1 MGEDAVSLT
10 RPETIRLSVGFYAD
24 AWRRMRRNR
33 AAMAGVAVVGLLGI
47 LALLAPIM
55 APADPI
61 MQNLDA
67 RLLPP
72 TREHWLGTD
81 DLGRDLLSRIIYGGR
96 VSLTVGIVS
105 VGIALVVGTLLGLAS
120 GFSSGLSESVIM
132 RTMDIMLAFPAT
144 LLAIFIVGIRGPG
157 LNNAMLAIGVI
168 NIPIFARIVR
178 GSVLRVRHE
187 DFVEAARALGASQQR
202 VLNRHIFPNTLAPII
217 VQTTLGIGA
226 AILEVAG
233 LSFLGLGAQ
242 APTPEWG
249 AMLTNTREFLRDAP
263 WAATF
268 PGLAIL
274 LAVVGF
280 NLLGDGLRDALD
292 PRLRQ

>member
-1 MGEDAVSLT
+1 VTA
-10 RPETIRLSVGFYAD
+10 GFYAD
-24 AWRRMRRNR
+24 AWRRLRRSR
-33 AAMAGVAVVGLLGI
+33 AAMAGLAVVLLFA
-47 LALLAPIM
+47 LAALA
-55 APADPI
+55 APLVAPHDPI
-61 MQNLDA
+61 EQDLEA

-72 TREHWLGTD
+72 STKFLLGTD
-81 DLGRDLLSRIIYGGR
+81 DLGRDLLTRIIYGGR
-96 VSLTVGIVS
+96 TSLTVGIVS
-105 VGIALVVGTLLGLAS
+105 VGLALAVGTLLGLVA
-120 GFSSGLSESVIM
+120 GFYGRWADSVTM

-178 GSVLRVRHE
+178 GSVLRVRQE
-187 DFVEAARALGASQQR
+187 DFVEAARALGAPQSR
-202 VLNRHIFPNTLAPII
+202 LLRRHILPNILAPVI
-217 VQTTLGIGA
+217 VQSTLGIGSA
-226 AILEVAG
+226 VLEAAG

-268 PGLAIL
+268 PGIAIL
-274 LAVVGF
+274 LTVVGF

>member
-1 MGEDAVSLT
+1 MTA
-10 RPETIRLSVGFYAD
+10 GFYAD
-24 AWRRMRRNR
+24 AWRRLRRNP
-33 AAMAGVAVVGLLGI
+33 AAMAGMAIVLLFA
-47 LALLAPIM
+47 LAALA
-55 APADPI
+55 APLIAPHDPI
-61 MQNLDA
+61 EQDLEG

-72 TREHWLGTD
+72 SAKFLLGTD

-96 VSLTVGIVS
+96 TSLSVGIVS
-105 VGIALVVGTLLGLAS
+105 VGLALAIGTLLGLVA
-120 GFSSGLSESVIM
+120 GFYGRWADSLTM

-168 NIPIFARIVR
+168 NVPIFARIVR
-178 GSVLRVRHE
+178 GSVLRVRQE
-187 DFVEAARALGASQQR
+187 DFVEAARALGASQGR
-202 VLNRHIFPNTLAPII
+202 LLRHHILPNILAPVI
-217 VQTTLGIGA
+217 VQSTLGIGSA
-226 AILEVAG
+226 VLEAAG

-268 PGLAIL
+268 PGIAIL
-274 LAVVGF
+274 LTVVGF

>member
-1 MGEDAVSLT
+1 
-10 RPETIRLSVGFYAD
+10 
-24 AWRRMRRNR
+24 
-33 AAMAGVAVVGLLGI
+33 MAGLAVIGLLAVFAI
-47 LALLAPIM
+47 FAPLV

-61 MQNLDA
+61 AQNLA
-67 RLLPP
+67 TRLLPP
-72 TREHWLGTD
+72 TRQHWLGTD

-105 VGIALVVGTLLGLAS
+105 VGLAIAVGTALGLIS
-120 GFSSGLSESVIM
+120 GFYRGISESVIM
-132 RTMDIMLAFPAT
+132 RVMDIMLAFPAT
-144 LLAIFIVGIRGPG
+144 LLAIFIVGVRGPG

-168 NIPIFARIVR
+168 NVPIFARIVR
-178 GSVLRVRHE
+178 GSVLRVRQE
-187 DFVEAARALGASQQR
+187 DFVEAARAVGASQSR
-202 VLNRHIFPNTLAPII
+202 ILNRHILPNTLAPLI
-217 VQTTLGIGA
+217 VQTTLNIGA
-226 AILEVAG
+226 AILEAAG

-274 LAVVGF
+274 AAVVGF

-292 PRLRQ
+292 PRLRR

>member
-1 MGEDAVSLT
+1 MGEETVSLS
-10 RPETIRLSVGFYAD
+10 RPKPIRISAGFYSD
-24 AWRRMRRNR
+24 AARRLRRNR
-33 AAMAGVAVVGLLGI
+33 AAMIGLVVVGLL
-47 LALLAPIM
+47 ALLALFAPLV

-61 MQNLDA
+61 SQDLDA

-72 TREHWLGTD
+72 SRQHWLGTD

-96 VSLTVGIVS
+96 TSLTVGIVS
-105 VGIALVVGTLLGLAS
+105 VGIALAVGTVLGLAG
-120 GFSSGLSESVIM
+120 GFYRGWSESVIM
-132 RTMDIMLAFPAT
+132 RSMDIMLAFPAT

-178 GSVLRVRHE
+178 GSTLRVQQE
-187 DFVEAARALGASQQR
+187 DFVEAARALGASPQR
-202 VLNRHIFPNTLAPII
+202 VLNRHILPNTLAPII
-217 VQTTLGIGA
+217 VQTSLSVGA
-226 AILEVAG
+226 AILEAAG

-249 AMLTNTREFLRDAP
+249 SMLTNTREFLRDAP

>member
-1 MGEDAVSLT
+1 MGEHAATLR
-10 RPETIRLSVGFYAD
+10 RPPTLWVGTGFYAD
-24 AWRRMRRNR
+24 AWRRLRRHR
-33 AAMAGVAVVGLLGI
+33 SAMLGLVIVCALAVVAI
-47 LALLAPIM
+47 VAPAI

-61 MQNLDA
+61 TQDLDA
-67 RLLPP
+67 RLLRPS
-72 TREHWLGTD
+72 RQHWLGTD
-81 DLGRDLLSRIIYGGR
+81 DLGRDLLTRIMYGGR

-105 VGIALVVGTLLGLAS
+105 VGIALATGNALGLLAGYFGRWADS
-120 GFSSGLSESVIM
+120 ITM
-132 RTMDIMLAFPAT
+132 RLMDIMLAFPAT
-144 LLAIFIVGIRGPG
+144 LLAIFIVGVRGPG

-178 GSVLRVRHE
+178 GSVLRVRQE
-187 DFVEAARALGASQQR
+187 EFVDAARALGASAGR
-202 VLNRHIFPNTLAPII
+202 IIRHHILPNTLAPII
-217 VQTTLGIGA
+217 VQATLGVGSA
-226 AILEVAG
+226 VLEAAG

-268 PGLAIL
+268 PGIAIL
-274 LAVVGF
+274 LTVVGF

>member
-1 MGEDAVSLT
+1 MGEEAVSLR
-10 RPETIRLSVGFYAD
+10 RPKPIRISAGFYSD
-24 AWRRMRRNR
+24 AARRLRRNR
-33 AAMAGVAVVGLLGI
+33 AAMVGLIVVGLLAL
-47 LALLAPIM
+47 LALLAPLV

-61 MQNLDA
+61 WQNLEV

-72 TREHWLGTD
+72 TRQHWLGTD

-96 VSLTVGIVS
+96 TSLTVGIVS
-105 VGIALVVGTLLGLAS
+105 VGIALAVGTVLGLAG
-120 GFSSGLSESVIM
+120 GFYRGWSESLIM
-132 RTMDIMLAFPAT
+132 RSMDIMLAFPAT

-178 GSVLRVRHE
+178 GSTLRVRQE
-187 DFVEAARALGASQQR
+187 DFVEAARALGASQGR
-202 VLNRHIFPNTLAPII
+202 ILNRHILPNTLAPII
-217 VQTTLGIGA
+217 VQTTLSIGA
-226 AILEVAG
+226 AILEAAG

>member
-1 MGEDAVSLT
+1 
-10 RPETIRLSVGFYAD
+10 
-24 AWRRMRRNR
+24 
-33 AAMAGVAVVGLLGI
+33 MAGLAMVALFAGV
-47 LALLAPIM
+47 ALLAPLV
-55 APADPI
+55 APHDPI
-61 MQNLDA
+61 EQDLEA

-72 TREHWLGTD
+72 SMRHLLGTD

-96 VSLTVGIVS
+96 VSLTLGMVS
-105 VGIALVVGTLLGLAS
+105 VGLALVTGTLLGLVA
-120 GFSSGLSESVIM
+120 GFYGRWADSLTM

-187 DFVEAARALGASQQR
+187 DFVEAARALGASPR
-202 VLNRHIFPNTLAPII
+202 RLLGRHILPNTLAPII
-217 VQTTLGIGA
+217 VQTTLAIGA
-226 AILEVAG
+226 AILEAAG

-249 AMLTNTREFLRDAP
+249 AMLSNTREFLRDAP

-268 PGLAIL
+268 PGIAIL
-274 LAVVGF
+274 LTVVGF

>member
-1 MGEDAVSLT
+1 MGERAVA
-10 RPETIRLSVGFYAD
+10 LSHPAGVRVRAGFYAD
-24 AWRRMRRNR
+24 AWRRLRRNR
-33 AAMAGVAVVGLLGI
+33 AAMAGMAIVLLFVAAAV
-47 LALLAPIM
+47 AAPLV
-55 APADPI
+55 APHDPI
-61 MQNLDA
+61 EQDLEA

-72 TREHWLGTD
+72 SATFLLGTD

-96 VSLTVGIVS
+96 TSLTVGIVS
-105 VGIALVVGTLLGLAS
+105 VGLALAVGTVLGLLA
-120 GFSSGLSESVIM
+120 GFYGRWADSVTM

-178 GSVLRVRHE
+178 GSVLRVRQE
-187 DFVEAARALGASQQR
+187 DFVEAARALGARQGR
-202 VLNRHIFPNTLAPII
+202 LLRYHILPNILAPVI
-217 VQTTLGIGA
+217 VQSTLGIGSA
-226 AILEVAG
+226 VLEAAG

-268 PGLAIL
+268 PGIAIL
-274 LAVVGF
+274 LTVVGF

>member
-1 MGEDAVSLT
+1 MLGL
-10 RPETIRLSVGFYAD
+10 
-24 AWRRMRRNR
+24 
-33 AAMAGVAVVGLLGI
+33 VVV
-47 LALLAPIM
+47 ALLALFAIL
-55 APADPI
+55 APLIVPSDPI
-61 MQNLDA
+61 AQDLDA

-72 TREHWLGTD
+72 SLQHWLGTD

-96 VSLTVGIVS
+96 VSLTVGLVS
-105 VGIALVVGTLLGLAS
+105 VGFALVVGTVLGLVG
-120 GFSSGLSESVIM
+120 GFYRGVIESVIM
-132 RTMDIMLAFPAT
+132 RAMDIMLAFPAT
-144 LLAIFIVGIRGPG
+144 LLAIFIVGIRGPS

-178 GSVLRVRHE
+178 GSTLRVRQE
-187 DFVEAARALGASQQR
+187 DFVEAARAVGASQGR
-202 VLNRHIFPNTLAPII
+202 ILNRHIFPNTLAPII
-217 VQTTLGIGA
+217 VQTTLSIGG
-226 AILEVAG
+226 AILEAAG

-274 LAVVGF
+274 VTVVGF

>member
-1 MGEDAVSLT
+1 MDEQTL
-10 RPETIRLSVGFYAD
+10 RLRQAPAARMSTGFFAD
-24 AWRRMRRNR
+24 AWRRLRRNR
-33 AAMAGVAVVGLLGI
+33 AALSGLFLVGFLTALAV
-47 LALLAPIM
+47 LAPVV
-55 APADPI
+55 APSDPI
-61 MQNLDA
+61 AQDLDA

-72 TREHWLGTD
+72 SRQHWLGTD

-105 VGIALVVGTLLGLAS
+105 VSIALVAGTVLGLIA
-120 GFSSGLSESVIM
+120 GFYAGWLDSVTM

-168 NIPIFARIVR
+168 NIPIFARLVR
-178 GSVLRVRHE
+178 GSVLRVRQE
-187 DFVEAARALGASQQR
+187 EFVDAARALGAGQSR
-202 VLNRHIFPNTLAPII
+202 IIGRHILPNTLAPII
-217 VQTTLGIGA
+217 VQATLGIGA
-226 AILEVAG
+226 AILEAAG

-268 PGLAIL
+268 PGIAIL

-280 NLLGDGLRDALD
+280 NLFGDGLRDALD

>member
-1 MGEDAVSLT
+1 MVERVEAVM
-10 RPETIRLSVGFYAD
+10 RAGPGRVRIGFYQD
-24 AWRRMRRNR
+24 AWRRLRRNR
-33 AAMAGVAVVGLLGI
+33 WALVGLLI
-47 LALLAPIM
+47 VAAFALAAIFAPYA
-55 APADPI
+55 APHDPI
-61 MQNLDA
+61 EQDLDA
-67 RLLPP
+67 QLLPP
-72 TREHWLGTD
+72 SREHLLGTD

-105 VGIALVVGTLLGLAS
+105 VGLALGAGTLLGLFA
-120 GFSSGLSESVIM
+120 GYYGRWAESVTM
-132 RTMDIMLAFPAT
+132 RVMDVMLAFPAT

-168 NIPIFARIVR
+168 NIPIFARLVR
-178 GSVLRVRHE
+178 GSVLRVRQE
-187 DFVEAARALGASQQR
+187 EFVEAARVLGGSPAR
-202 VLNRHIFPNTLAPII
+202 IIGRHVLPNILAPVI
-217 VQTTLGIGA
+217 VQATLGIGA
-226 AILEVAG
+226 AILEAAG

-268 PGLAIL
+268 PGIAIL
-274 LAVVGF
+274 LTVVGF

-292 PRLRQ
+292 PRLRL

>member
-1 MGEDAVSLT
+1 MFERL
-10 RPETIRLSVGFYAD
+10 ETIMQVSAPRRGVGFYQD
-24 AWRRMRRNR
+24 AWRRLRRNR
-33 AAMAGVAVVGLLGI
+33 WALAGLLIVGLFAAAAI
-47 LALLAPIM
+47 LA
-55 APADPI
+55 PALTPHDPLE
-61 MQNLDA
+61 QDLDA

-72 TREHWLGTD
+72 SRVHWLGTD
-81 DLGRDLLSRIIYGGR
+81 DLGRDLLTRILYGGR
-96 VSLTVGIVS
+96 VSLTVGVVS
-105 VGIALVVGTLLGLAS
+105 VVIALAAGTLAGLFA
-120 GFSSGLSESVIM
+120 GYYGRAADSVTM
-132 RTMDIMLAFPAT
+132 RVMDIMLAFPAT

-168 NIPIFARIVR
+168 NIPIFARLVR
-178 GSVLRVRHE
+178 GSVLRVRQE
-187 DFVEAARALGASQQR
+187 EFVDAARAVGASHIR
-202 VLNRHIFPNTLAPII
+202 IIGRHILPNTLAPII
-217 VQTTLGIGA
+217 VQATLGIGA
-226 AILEVAG
+226 AILEAAG

-268 PGLAIL
+268 PGIAIL
-274 LAVVGF
+274 LTVVGF

>member
-1 MGEDAVSLT
+1 MDEQALSLAQPT
-10 RPETIRLSVGFYAD
+10 ARRVAAGFYSD
-24 AWRRMRRNR
+24 AWRRLRRNR
-33 AAMAGVAVVGLLGI
+33 AAMAGLAIVVLFAGLAAFAP
-47 LALLAPIM
+47 LAAPD
-55 APADPI
+55 DPI
-61 MQNLDA
+61 AQDLDA

-72 TREHWLGTD
+72 SGRYLLGTD

-96 VSLTVGIVS
+96 VSLSVGIVS
-105 VGIALVVGTLLGLAS
+105 VGLALAVGTLLGLVA
-120 GFSSGLSESVIM
+120 GFYGRWADSLTM
-132 RTMDIMLAFPAT
+132 RIMDIMLAFPAT

-178 GSVLRVRHE
+178 ASVLRVRQE
-187 DFVEAARALGASQQR
+187 DFVEAARALGASQR
-202 VLNRHIFPNTLAPII
+202 RILGRHVFPNALAPII
-217 VQTTLGIGA
+217 VQTTLAIGA
-226 AILEVAG
+226 AILEAAG

-268 PGLAIL
+268 PGIAIL
-274 LAVVGF
+274 LTVVAF

>member
-1 MGEDAVSLT
+1 MDEQALGLRQAPAARMST
-10 RPETIRLSVGFYAD
+10 GFFAD
-24 AWRRMRRNR
+24 AWRRLRRNR
-33 AAMAGVAVVGLLGI
+33 AALGGLFLVGFLAV
-47 LALLAPIM
+47 LAVLAPIV
-55 APADPI
+55 APLDPI
-61 MQNLDA
+61 AQDLDA

-72 TREHWLGTD
+72 SRQHWLGTD
-81 DLGRDLLSRIIYGGR
+81 DLGRDLLSRMIYGGR
-96 VSLTVGIVS
+96 ISLTVGIVS
-105 VGIALVVGTLLGLAS
+105 VSIALVAGTVLGLLA
-120 GFSSGLSESVIM
+120 GFYAGWLDSVTM

-168 NIPIFARIVR
+168 NIPIFARLVR
-178 GSVLRVRHE
+178 GSVLRVRQE
-187 DFVEAARALGASQQR
+187 EFVDAARALGAGQSR
-202 VLNRHIFPNTLAPII
+202 IIGRHIFPNTLAPII

-226 AILEVAG
+226 AILEAAG

-268 PGLAIL
+268 PGIAIL

-280 NLLGDGLRDALD
+280 NLFGDGLRDALD

>member
-1 MGEDAVSLT
+1 MDEQAVQIEAL
-10 RPETIRLSVGFYAD
+10 RPIRVSAGFYSD
-24 AWRRMRRNR
+24 AWRRLRRNR
-33 AAMAGVAVVGLLGI
+33 AALIGLAIVATFAI
-47 LALLAPIM
+47 LAVLARLV
-55 APADPI
+55 APYDPI
-61 MQNLDA
+61 IQDLSR

-72 TREHWLGTD
+72 SRQHWLGTD
-81 DLGRDLLSRIIYGGR
+81 DLGRDLLTRVIYGGR
-96 VSLTVGIVS
+96 TSLTVGIVS
-105 VGIALVVGTLLGLAS
+105 VGLALFIGTLLGLLA
-120 GFSSGLSESVIM
+120 GFYAGWAESVTM

-178 GSVLRVRHE
+178 SSVLRVRAE
-187 DFVEAARALGASQQR
+187 DYVDAARALGASQSR
-202 VLNRHIFPNTLAPII
+202 ILGRHILPNTLAPII

-226 AILEVAG
+226 AILEAAG

-268 PGLAIL
+268 PGIAIL
-274 LAVVGF
+274 LTVVGF
-280 NLLGDGLRDALD
+280 NLLGDGLRDSLD
-292 PRLRQ
+292 PRLRL

>member
-1 MGEDAVSLT
+1 MDEQALGLRQAPVARMST
-10 RPETIRLSVGFYAD
+10 GFFTD
-24 AWRRMRRNR
+24 AWRRLRRNR
-33 AAMAGVAVVGLLGI
+33 AALSGLVLVGFLTVLAV
-47 LALLAPIM
+47 LAPIV
-55 APADPI
+55 APSDPI
-61 MQNLDA
+61 AQDLDA

-72 TREHWLGTD
+72 SRQHWLGTD
-81 DLGRDLLSRIIYGGR
+81 DLGRDLLSRIVYGGR

-105 VGIALVVGTLLGLAS
+105 VSIALVAGTVLGLLA
-120 GFSSGLSESVIM
+120 GFYAGWLDSVTM

-168 NIPIFARIVR
+168 NIPIFARLVR
-178 GSVLRVRHE
+178 GSVLRVRQE
-187 DFVEAARALGASQQR
+187 EFVDAARALGAGQSR
-202 VLNRHIFPNTLAPII
+202 IIGRHIFPNTLAPII
-217 VQTTLGIGA
+217 VQATLGIGA
-226 AILEVAG
+226 AILEAAG

-268 PGLAIL
+268 PGIAIL

-280 NLLGDGLRDALD
+280 NLFGDGLRDALD

>member
-1 MGEDAVSLT
+1 MDEQALGLRQAPVARMST
-10 RPETIRLSVGFYAD
+10 GFFAD
-24 AWRRMRRNR
+24 AWRRLRRNR
-33 AAMAGVAVVGLLGI
+33 AALGGLVLVGFLAV
-47 LALLAPIM
+47 LAFLAPIV
-55 APADPI
+55 APSDPI
-61 MQNLDA
+61 AQDLDA

-72 TREHWLGTD
+72 SRQHWLGTD

-105 VGIALVVGTLLGLAS
+105 VSIALVAGTVLGLLA
-120 GFSSGLSESVIM
+120 GFYAGWLDSVTM

-168 NIPIFARIVR
+168 NIPIFARLVR
-178 GSVLRVRHE
+178 ASVLRVRQE
-187 DFVEAARALGASQQR
+187 EFVDAARALGAGQSR
-202 VLNRHIFPNTLAPII
+202 IIGRHIFPNTLAPII
-217 VQTTLGIGA
+217 VQATLGIGA
-226 AILEVAG
+226 AILEAAG

-268 PGLAIL
+268 PGIAIL

-280 NLLGDGLRDALD
+280 NLFGDGLRDALD

>member
-1 MGEDAVSLT
+1 MDEQALGLGQAPTLRVSA
-10 RPETIRLSVGFYAD
+10 GFYAD
-24 AWRRMRRNR
+24 AWRRLRRNR
-33 AAMAGVAVVGLLGI
+33 AALAGLLLVGFLAVAAILAPVVG
-47 LALLAPIM
+47 PS
-55 APADPI
+55 DPI
-61 MQNLDA
+61 AQDLDA

-72 TREHWLGTD
+72 SRQHWLGTD
-81 DLGRDLLSRIIYGGR
+81 DLGRDLVSRIVYGGR

-105 VGIALVVGTLLGLAS
+105 IGLALIVGTLLGLVA
-120 GFSSGLSESVIM
+120 GFYAGWADSVTM
-132 RTMDIMLAFPAT
+132 RIMDIMLAFPAT

-187 DFVEAARALGASQQR
+187 EFIEAARALGASQTR
-202 VLNRHIFPNTLAPII
+202 ILGRHVLPNTLAPII
-217 VQTTLGIGA
+217 VQGTLGIGA
-226 AILEVAG
+226 AILEAAG

-268 PGLAIL
+268 PGIAIL

-292 PRLRQ
+292 PRLKQ

>member
-1 MGEDAVSLT
+1 MDDRAFLLPRAAAG
-10 RPETIRLSVGFYAD
+10 RPATNFYTD
-24 AWRRMRRNR
+24 AWRRLRRNR
-33 AAMAGVAVVGLLGI
+33 AAIAGLAIVGLFA
-47 LALLAPIM
+47 LAALFAPLV
-55 APADPI
+55 APSDPI
-61 MQNLDA
+61 AQDLEG

-72 TREHWLGTD
+72 STRFLLGTD

-96 VSLTVGIVS
+96 TSLTVGIVS
-105 VGIALVVGTLLGLAS
+105 VSLALAIGTLLGLVA
-120 GFSSGLSESVIM
+120 GFYGRWADSVTM

-178 GSVLRVRHE
+178 GSVLRVRQE
-187 DFVEAARALGASQQR
+187 DFVEAARALGASQER
-202 VLNRHIFPNTLAPII
+202 VLRRHILPNILAPVI
-217 VQTTLGIGA
+217 VQSTLGIGSA
-226 AILEVAG
+226 VLEAAG

-268 PGLAIL
+268 PGIAIL
-274 LAVVGF
+274 LTVVGF

>member
-1 MGEDAVSLT
+1 MAERLEAVP
-10 RPETIRLSVGFYAD
+10 RAAAGRARAGFYQD
-24 AWRRMRRNR
+24 AWRRLRRNR
-33 AAMAGVAVVGLLGI
+33 WALVGLLIVGAFA
-47 LALLAPIM
+47 LAAALAPYV

-61 MQNLDA
+61 EQDLDA
-67 RLLPP
+67 QMRPP
-72 TREHWLGTD
+72 SRRYLLGTD

-96 VSLTVGIVS
+96 VSLSVGVVS
-105 VGIALVVGTLLGLAS
+105 VSLALAAGTVLGLAA
-120 GFSSGLSESVIM
+120 GYYGRWVESLTM
-132 RTMDIMLAFPAT
+132 RVMDVMLAFPAT

-168 NIPIFARIVR
+168 NIPIFARLVR
-178 GSVLRVRHE
+178 GSVLRVRQE
-187 DFVEAARALGASQQR
+187 EFVEAARALGSGTGR
-202 VLNRHIFPNTLAPII
+202 IVGRHILPNTLAPII
-217 VQTTLGIGA
+217 VQATLGIGA
-226 AILEVAG
+226 AILEAAG

-268 PGLAIL
+268 PGIAIL
-274 LAVVGF
+274 LTVVGF

-292 PRLRQ
+292 PRLRI

>member
-1 MGEDAVSLT
+1 MGEQAVPFP
-10 RPETIRLSVGFYAD
+10 RPKPIRLSAGFYAD
-24 AWRRMRRNR
+24 AVRRLRRNR
-33 AAMAGVAVVGLLGI
+33 AAMAGLVVVGLLVL
-47 LALLAPIM
+47 LALFAPLI

-61 MQNLDA
+61 AQDLDI

-96 VSLTVGIVS
+96 VSLTVGLVS
-105 VGIALVVGTLLGLAS
+105 VGIALAVGTVLGLAG
-120 GFSSGLSESVIM
+120 GFYRGPTESLIM

-178 GSVLRVRHE
+178 GSTLRVRQE

-202 VLNRHIFPNTLAPII
+202 ILNRHILPNTLAPII
-217 VQTTLGIGA
+217 VQTSLSIGA
-226 AILEVAG
+226 AILEAAG

-249 AMLTNTREFLRDAP
+249 SMLTNTREFLRDAP

>member
-1 MGEDAVSLT
+1 ML
-10 RPETIRLSVGFYAD
+10 VGFLT
-24 AWRRMRRNR
+24 
-33 AAMAGVAVVGLLGI
+33 VLAV
-47 LALLAPIM
+47 LAPIV
-55 APADPI
+55 APSDPI
-61 MQNLDA
+61 AQDLDA

-72 TREHWLGTD
+72 SRQHWLGTD
-81 DLGRDLLSRIIYGGR
+81 DLGRDLLSRIVYGGR

-105 VGIALVVGTLLGLAS
+105 VSIALVAGTVLGLLA
-120 GFSSGLSESVIM
+120 GFYAGWLDSVTM

-168 NIPIFARIVR
+168 NIPIFARLVR
-178 GSVLRVRHE
+178 GSVLRVRQE
-187 DFVEAARALGASQQR
+187 EFVDAARALGAGQSR
-202 VLNRHIFPNTLAPII
+202 IIGRHIFPNTLAPII
-217 VQTTLGIGA
+217 VQATLGIGA
-226 AILEVAG
+226 AILEAAG

-268 PGLAIL
+268 PGIAIL

-280 NLLGDGLRDALD
+280 NLFGDGLRDALD

>member
-1 MGEDAVSLT
+1 MDEQTVSLEPPVAL
-10 RPETIRLSVGFYAD
+10 RISAGFYAD
-24 AWRRMRRNR
+24 TWRRLRRNP
-33 AAMAGVAVVGLLGI
+33 AAMVGLVIVGLFGA
-47 LALLAPIM
+47 LAVLAPVV
-55 APADPI
+55 APANPI
-61 MQNLDA
+61 SQDLNA

-72 TREHWLGTD
+72 TRGHWLGTD

-96 VSLTVGIVS
+96 TSLTVGVVS
-105 VGIALVVGTLLGLAS
+105 ISVALVVGTVLGLLA
-120 GFSSGLSESVIM
+120 GFYRGWTDSFTM

-144 LLAIFIVGIRGPG
+144 LLAIFIVGVRGPG

-178 GSVLRVRHE
+178 GSVLRVRQE
-187 DFVEAARALGASQQR
+187 DFVEAARALGAGQQR
-202 VLNRHIFPNTLAPII
+202 IVGRHILPNTLAPLI
-217 VQTTLGIGA
+217 VQTTLGIGSA
-226 AILEVAG
+226 VLEAAG

-268 PGLAIL
+268 PGIAIL
-274 LAVVGF
+274 LTVVGC

>member
-1 MGEDAVSLT
+1 MAD
-10 RPETIRLSVGFYAD
+10 RLERVQRSPGRARTGFYRD
-24 AWRRMRRNR
+24 AWRRLRRNR
-33 AAMAGVAVVGLLGI
+33 WALIG
-47 LALLAPIM
+47 LALVGAFALAALFAPAI

-61 MQNLDA
+61 EQDLDA
-67 RLLPP
+67 QMRPP
-72 TREHWLGTD
+72 SRQHLLGTD

-96 VSLTVGIVS
+96 VSLTVGVVS
-105 VGIALVVGTLLGLAS
+105 VSLALACGTPLGLLA
-120 GFSSGLSESVIM
+120 GFYGRWADSLTM
-132 RTMDIMLAFPAT
+132 RLMDVMLAFPAT

-168 NIPIFARIVR
+168 NIPIFARLVR
-178 GSVLRVRHE
+178 GSVLRVRQE
-187 DFVEAARALGASQQR
+187 EFVEAARALGAGSGR
-202 VLNRHIFPNTLAPII
+202 IVGRHILPNTLAPVI
-217 VQTTLGIGA
+217 VQATLGIGA
-226 AILEVAG
+226 AILEAAG

-268 PGLAIL
+268 PGIAIL
-274 LAVVGF
+274 LTVVGF

-292 PRLRQ
+292 PRLRL

>member
-1 MGEDAVSLT
+1 MGEAAALVGP
-10 RPETIRLSVGFYAD
+10 RRVRAQVGFYSD
-24 AWRRMRRNR
+24 AWRRLRRNR
-33 AAMAGVAVVGLLGI
+33 AAIAGLAVVGLLA
-47 LALLAPIM
+47 LASALAPLV
-55 APADPI
+55 ASHDPI
-61 MQNLDA
+61 AQDLEA

-72 TREHWLGTD
+72 SLKYPLGTD
-81 DLGRDLLSRIIYGGR
+81 DLGRDLFSRIIYGGR

-105 VGIALVVGTLLGLAS
+105 VGLALAMGTLLGLVA
-120 GFSSGLSESVIM
+120 GFYGRWADSVTM

-178 GSVLRVRHE
+178 GSVLRVRQE
-187 DFVEAARALGASQQR
+187 DFVEAARALGAPQSR
-202 VLNRHIFPNTLAPII
+202 LLRRHILPNILAPVI
-217 VQTTLGIGA
+217 VQSTLGIGSA
-226 AILEVAG
+226 VLEAAG

-268 PGLAIL
+268 PGIAIL
-274 LAVVGF
+274 LTVVGF